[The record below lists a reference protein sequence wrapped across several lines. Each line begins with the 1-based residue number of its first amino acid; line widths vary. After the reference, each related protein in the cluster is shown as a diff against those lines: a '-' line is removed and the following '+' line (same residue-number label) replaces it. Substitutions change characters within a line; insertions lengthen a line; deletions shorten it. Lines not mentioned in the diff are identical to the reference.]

1 MIKFMHKHAKFF
13 YIFFFLIIISFIFFY
28 IGPVDNRNAIPLI
41 EVADKKIYPD
51 EYWKSYE
58 NAKNYYQNLYKGK
71 LDSETEKKLNLK
83 QSVLNSMVE
92 NELLLTLAGKLNITV
107 SDDEVADAISTD
119 PAFIREGS
127 FSKEVYLRV
136 LQLNRMTPT
145 YYEAKKRQELILART
160 RKFIEL
166 AAVAESVMPPDIPE
180 KMKENKKL
188 MDAIMKS
195 ANMESK
201 SKLVSSY
208 VEGLKRI
215 IPVKIRSD
223 IITQS

>member
-41 EVADKKIYPD
+41 EVADKKIYAD

-58 NAKNYYQNLYKGK
+58 NAKNYYQTLYKGK

-83 QSVLNSMVE
+83 QIVLNSMVE
-92 NELLLTLAGKLNITV
+92 NELLLTLAGKLNITI
-107 SDDEVADAISTD
+107 SDDEVADAIAMD
-119 PAFIREGS
+119 QAFIRDGS
-127 FSKEVYLRV
+127 FNKEVYLRV

-145 YYEAKKRQELILART
+145 YYETKKRQELIIART

-166 AAVAESVMPPDIPE
+166 AAVAYNVLPPDIPE